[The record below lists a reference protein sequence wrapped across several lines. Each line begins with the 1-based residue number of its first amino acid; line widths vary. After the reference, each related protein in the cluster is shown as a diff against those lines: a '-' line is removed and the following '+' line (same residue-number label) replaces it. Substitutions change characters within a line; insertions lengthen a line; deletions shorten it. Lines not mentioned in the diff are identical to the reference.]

1 MNVQRFGLIRWGGAF
16 TRTGISYW
24 FSAERG
30 GVCVRTKS
38 KVAGGS
44 PAAGYFSCAA
54 KRSNQE
60 KAAPAA
66 PPPGGGTL
74 CYSKSR
80 AAAELALAKSAR
92 AQTVLADN
100 PRLFCVAR
108 RYRGGASGRDVRRCN
123 VAGHTLHTPAYRYRE
138 FPSDSPSNA
147 AESGG
152 VGEHCLSPRIV
163 LAEGELRSRPARRVT
178 QGTPVRGRG
187 SGVPFSLVTF
197 FLGKQKKVTSR
208 RAAPGDLFWP
218 CGGSLR

>member
-66 PPPGGGTL
+66 PPPAGGDPVLLEEPGGCGTRPR
-74 CYSKSR
+74 KR
-80 AAAELALAKSAR
+80 HAR
-92 AQTVLADN
+92 AQTVLAES

-108 RYRGGASGRDVRRCN
+108 RHRG
-123 VAGHTLHTPAYRYRE
+123 
-138 FPSDSPSNA
+138 
-147 AESGG
+147 
-152 VGEHCLSPRIV
+152 
-163 LAEGELRSRPARRVT
+163 
-178 QGTPVRGRG
+178 G
-187 SGVPFSLVTF
+187 SGVGGV
-197 FLGKQKKVTSR
+197 
-208 RAAPGDLFWP
+208 PG
-218 CGGSLR
+218 

>member
-66 PPPGGGTL
+66 PPPDGGTL
-74 CYSKSR
+74 RYSKSR
-80 AAAELALAKSAR
+80 AAAQLGLARSAR
-92 AQTVLADN
+92 GLRQSSPKSPGSSALLGGTEGEPLGAAYRWCNAVTCNRKLK
-100 PRLFCVAR
+100 CV
-108 RYRGGASGRDVRRCN
+108 N
-123 VAGHTLHTPAYRYRE
+123 VKRILLAGHAPESTAHRHHAV
-138 FPSDSPSNA
+138 PSDPASNA
-147 AESGG
+147 AESGD
-152 VGEHCLSPRIV
+152 VGEHCLRPRA
-163 LAEGELRSRPARRVT
+163 LHARPSCAAARLGE
-178 QGTPVRGRG
+178 
-187 SGVPFSLVTF
+187 
-197 FLGKQKKVTSR
+197 
-208 RAAPGDLFWP
+208 
-218 CGGSLR
+218 

>member
-66 PPPGGGTL
+66 PPPAGGAL
-74 CYSKSR
+74 RYSKSR
-80 AAAELALAKSAR
+80 GAAALPLAKDTRGLRQSSPTTPGSSA
-92 AQTVLADN
+92 L
-100 PRLFCVAR
+100 L
-108 RYRGGASGRDVRRCN
+108 GGTEGKPSEA
-123 VAGHTLHTPAYRYRE
+123 AYRWSRE
-138 FPSDSPSNA
+138 
-147 AESGG
+147 
-152 VGEHCLSPRIV
+152 
-163 LAEGELRSRPARRVT
+163 T
-178 QGTPVRGRG
+178 Q
-187 SGVPFSLVTF
+187 
-197 FLGKQKKVTSR
+197 
-208 RAAPGDLFWP
+208 
-218 CGGSLR
+218 